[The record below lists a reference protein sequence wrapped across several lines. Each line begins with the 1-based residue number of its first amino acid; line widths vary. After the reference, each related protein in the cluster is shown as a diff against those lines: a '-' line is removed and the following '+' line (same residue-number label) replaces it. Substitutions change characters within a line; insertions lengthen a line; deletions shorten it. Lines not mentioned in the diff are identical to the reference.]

1 MGKRINMKRT
11 VYFLIILLLSFL
23 ILGCSPSVIE
33 IQLLNAYNP
42 EPVYTYPKDL
52 SDWTFI
58 YYSNADNNLEREM
71 LSDVEEMKSGL
82 VGGEN
87 ISLVMLIDRY
97 GVIKNES
104 VFGEDFGD
112 TRLYEI
118 QRGKTIRLEGFE
130 YFTEINKTSSVELNM
145 GDATNLKRLIQYSKK
160 YFPANKY
167 ALFIANHGNGI
178 KDNIEI
184 YKNRS
189 ISYDNT
195 NRDFIALG
203 EFTDVLTSAESV
215 DLLALDACLMGYIE
229 IAYQFSPITGVDKFS
244 AEYFLA
250 STPVEWSNGFQY
262 DNIFSR
268 FRTTE
273 IFGDETDALYGG
285 NELFYSPKTMTGID
299 IGKVILEEQKD
310 ALENSGF
317 YDHSYILLDLKKT
330 EQVKKS
336 IDKISNLVFQKQAQ
350 LELENIRGSIPNPKI
365 NFYFNNSSSTS
376 YYEWRDYASF
386 DIYDLINKMNSTPV
400 FVDISSDIN
409 LCLTMLDELILS
421 SYGGSIYT
429 NYISGKNGLAIFFP
443 YGDAIYVY
451 RRHWEYQIWYTPLDA
466 SEFSSYYGK
475 ILWCQDNATRDN
487 GIVENWFELLD
498 YFYDDKTRNGGE
510 SINYYNY

>member
-1 MGKRINMKRT
+1 MKRT

-189 ISYDNT
+189 ISYDDT

-250 STPVEWSNGFQY
+250 STPVEWSNGFEY
-262 DNIFSR
+262 DKIFSR
-268 FRTTE
+268 FKTTE
-273 IFGDETDALYGG
+273 VSGDETDALFGG

-330 EQVKKS
+330 EQVKES
-336 IDKISNLVFQKQAQ
+336 IDDISHSVYAKSAKLA
-350 LELENIRGSIPNPKI
+350 LESIKGNYPNPSI
-365 NFYFNNSSSTS
+365 NYYFYKYSTS
-376 YYEWRDYASF
+376 EWADYSSF
-386 DIYDLINKMNSTPV
+386 DIYDLILKMKSNPV
-400 FVDISSDIN
+400 FDDLSSDIN

-421 SYGGSIYT
+421 SYGGSEFD
-429 NYISGKNGLAIFFP
+429 NYVSGKNGLTIFFP
-443 YGDAIYVY
+443 AGDKPYY
-451 RRHWEYQIWYTPLDA
+451 TSKYWNYQIWYNPLDA
-466 SEFSSYYGK
+466 SEFSNYYGK

>member
-130 YFTEINKTSSVELNM
+130 YFPEINKTSSVELNM

-178 KDNIEI
+178 KDFEL
-184 YKNRS
+184 KRTRS
-189 ISYDNT
+189 ISFDET
-195 NRDFIALG
+195 NNDFIALG

-229 IAYQFSPITGVDKFS
+229 VAYQFSPITGVDKFS

-330 EQVKKS
+330 EQVKES
-336 IDKISNLVFQKQAQ
+336 IDDISHSVYAKSAKLA
-350 LELENIRGSIPNPKI
+350 LESVKGNYPNPSI
-365 NFYFNNSSSTS
+365 NYYFYKYSSS
-376 YYEWRDYASF
+376 EWADYSSF
-386 DIYDLINKMNSTPV
+386 DIYDLILKMKSNPV
-400 FVDISSDIN
+400 FDDLSSDIN
-409 LCLTMLDELILS
+409 LCLTKLDELILS
-421 SYGGSIYT
+421 SYGGSEFN
-429 NYISGKNGLAIFFP
+429 NYVSGKNGLAIFFP
-443 YGDAIYVY
+443 AGDKTFSTSIY
-451 RRHWEYQIWYTPLDA
+451 WNDQIWYNPLDA
-466 SEFSSYYGK
+466 SEFSNYYGK
-475 ILWCQDNATRDN
+475 ILWCQDNATRN
-487 GIVENWFELLD
+487 NRIVENWFELLD